1 MKRCIV
7 IGVAILVLGFSGCS
21 GSRQTAV
28 VAAAPVRAEAAPP
41 SSVAK
46 ESVFVASG
54 PVVVE
59 NQVDVAALR
68 EGLVVS
74 ILAQPGTLAHK
85 GQVLAK
91 LDDRQISAD
100 VEAAAAKVRSIEA
113 NLKNWEAETNVLRAD
128 RSRAEKLYEAQVIPK
143 EELEHVQFKEESD
156 EYEVQREA
164 ESLNNAK
171 AMLKSLELERE
182 KTSIIAPFDGIVAR
196 RYVRAG
202 QKVSAGERLFWV
214 TAIAPLQVK
223 FTLPERLLWAVKK
236 GQEVSVASA
245 DAASADKHTA
255 KIIDVSPVVDPSSG
269 TIEVMA
275 QIEGSAPDL
284 RPGMLATI
292 RVELPR

>member
-1 MKRCIV
+1 MVWLVKRGEAMRRCIV
-7 IGVAILVLGFSGCS
+7 LGLAILVLGFSGCS

-28 VAAAPVRAEAAPP
+28 VAAAPVHEEAGAQP
-41 SSVAK
+41 SSVPK

-113 NLKNWEAETNVLRAD
+113 NLKNWQAETNVLRAD
-128 RSRAEKLYEAQVIPK
+128 RGRAEKLYAAQVIPK

-156 EYEVQREA
+156 EYEVEREA

-171 AMLKSLELERE
+171 AVLKSLELERE
-182 KTSIIAPFDGIVAR
+182 KTNIIAPFDGIVAR
-196 RYVRAG
+196 RLRSR
-202 QKVSAGERLFWV
+202 QS
-214 TAIAPLQVK
+214 IALALG
-223 FTLPERLLWAVKK
+223 TLAK
-236 GQEVSVASA
+236 GPVAPA
-245 DAASADKHTA
+245 
-255 KIIDVSPVVDPSSG
+255 
-269 TIEVMA
+269 
-275 QIEGSAPDL
+275 
-284 RPGMLATI
+284 
-292 RVELPR
+292 